1 MAKSFI
7 MIVML
12 KIIKFLFFLYL
23 VLFPFGQLAKL
34 PLPFLNLPE
43 VNIYLTDIA
52 LSFLLLFW
60 LVWRFFI
67 NKKKYKPPFL
77 TKPILLFSGLALLSL
92 LVSSFRFSR
101 PEVLISSL
109 YLIRW
114 IIYAGLYF
122 ILVDL
127 RSEFKKVLPYYL
139 LIVGVFVA
147 LFGLVQYLIYP
158 NLKFLESFG
167 WDPHFYRVTS
177 TFLDPGFT
185 GLILALT
192 LILLTVLSWKKQN
205 KLGWVLWPFLFVML
219 LLTYSRA
226 SWLAF
231 LVGIGTFFIYKKAF
245 KSLFLIIV
253 LLGLS
258 WFFIPRPE
266 GEGGKLERTY
276 SVNARLEN
284 YRQGLYVFKKNPLLG
299 VGFNTYR
306 YARRDYGLVGKEK
319 WQTSHST
326 AGADSSLLLVLATT
340 GILGFLSYLW
350 IYFKTLKGFKSV
362 IIIASVLAIL
372 VHSFF
377 LNSLFYPWIMAW
389 LWILLAT
396 ESS

>member
-1 MAKSFI
+1 MK
-7 MIVML
+7 
-12 KIIKFLFFLYL
+12 KTIISLFFIYL
-23 VLFPFGQLAKL
+23 VLFPFGQLARL
-34 PLPFLNLPE
+34 PLPFLDLPE
-43 VNIYLTDIA
+43 VNIYLTDIV

-77 TKPILLFSGLALLSL
+77 TKPILLFSGLALISL
-92 LVSSFRFSR
+92 LVNSFRFSGS
-101 PEVLISSL
+101 EVLVSSL

-114 IIYAGLYF
+114 IVYAGLYF

-127 RSEFKKVLPYYL
+127 KSEFKKALPYYL

-147 LFGLVQYLIYP
+147 LFGLIQYLIYP
-158 NLKFLESFG
+158 NLKFLESLG

-177 TFLDPGFT
+177 TFLDPGFA

-192 LILLTVLSWKKQN
+192 LILLTILSWKKQN
-205 KLGWVLWPFLFVML
+205 KLWWVLWPFLFVML

-245 KSLFLIIV
+245 KFLFLIIV
-253 LLGLS
+253 FLGLS
-258 WFFIPRPE
+258 WFYIPRPE

-284 YRQGLYVFKKNPLLG
+284 YKQGFFVFEKNRLLG

-306 YARRDYGLVGKEK
+306 YIKRDYGLIKEEES
-319 WQTSHST
+319 WQTNHAS
-326 AGADSSLLLVLATT
+326 AGVDSSFLFVLATT
-340 GILGFLSYLW
+340 GILGFLSYFW
-350 IYFKTLKGFKSV
+350 IYFKSLKLKN
-362 IIIASVLAIL
+362 IL
-372 VHSFF
+372 ITVSLLTVVTHSFF

>member
-1 MAKSFI
+1 MK
-7 MIVML
+7 
-12 KIIKFLFFLYL
+12 KIIIGFFFFYL
-23 VLFPFGQLAKL
+23 VLFPFGQLARL

-43 VNIYLTDIA
+43 INLYLTDIV

-60 LVWRFFI
+60 LIWRFFI
-67 NKKKYKPPFL
+67 NKNKYKPPFL

-92 LVSSFRFSR
+92 LISSFRFSNL
-101 PEVLISSL
+101 EVLISSL
-109 YLIRW
+109 YFIRW
-114 IIYAGLYF
+114 IVYAGLYF

-127 RSEFKKVLPYYL
+127 KSEFKKALPYYL
-139 LIVGVFVA
+139 LIIGFFVA

-158 NLKFLESFG
+158 NLKFLEPLG

-177 TFLDPGFT
+177 TFFDPGFT

-205 KLGWVLWPFLFVML
+205 KLWWLLWPFIFVML

-231 LVGIGTFFIYKKAF
+231 LVGIGIFFIYKKAF
-245 KSLFLIIV
+245 RFLFLIIV

-276 SVNARLEN
+276 SINARLEN
-284 YRQGLYVFKKNPLLG
+284 YKQGFFVFKKNPLLG

-306 YARRDYGLVGKEK
+306 YARRDYELVSEEK

-326 AGADSSLLLVLATT
+326 AGADSSLLFVLATT

-350 IYFKTLKGFKSV
+350 LYFKTLRGFKNIV
-362 IIIASVLAIL
+362 IIASVLAIL

-377 LNSLFYPWIMAW
+377 LNSLFYPWVMAW
-389 LWILLAT
+389 FWILLAT